1 MNYLKNISIFFLFS
15 IGMVDLVSP
24 TPFKVT
30 QLNGI
35 DIQIYNRGNHLQ
47 GWHEYHEWT
56 IVKNHTIEIS

>member
-1 MNYLKNISIFFLFS
+1 LSVQLRLKLPSSMVSIF
-15 IGMVDLVSP
+15 
-24 TPFKVT
+24 K
-30 QLNGI
+30 GI